1 MRNIFS
7 EITKRTMMR
16 NRTRTAVTIVGVL
29 LSTAMLTAVAV
40 FAGSLQ
46 HFLVQETIATEG
58 AWHVDIGGLT
68 EEELA
73 DIRADERVKSISV
86 VREEGYFPADENDG
100 LYHLLM
106 SRDETAWR
114 ELPVQVDAGRLPE
127 QAGEILIPYGGILVN
142 GQAAHVGETVSVP
155 LGRVL
160 SPEGE
165 PAKTWEL
172 GADVRYEEE
181 ETRTFTVTGIYGR
194 IPESNSYGN
203 GYIFLSGPSDAV
215 KAVGN
220 PGAWE
225 GTYCRVFIEMKKPG
239 QTDGFIADWVD
250 PASGRNKLEDV
261 SWSRHDSLLRWQGV
275 LRNENYI
282 RMLGGMLVILVAVIM
297 VGSVSLIYNSFS
309 ISLRERT
316 AQFGLLSSV
325 GATRKQLRKS
335 LRWEAFFVSA
345 AGIPLG
351 LLAGIMGS
359 AVTLH
364 FIGGG
369 LAALLY
375 GHEGEIPVRVY
386 PVVLA
391 LAALLAFATVLI
403 SVWIP
408 SRRIRKISPMDAI
421 RAAEDI
427 RIHPR
432 EVKGGG
438 LSGKLLGLPGMLAAK
453 NYRRDRRKYKSTV
466 VSLTVSMVLLMTA
479 ALFMEYLTEAGG
491 VILDPPRYELGYT
504 LILSGGE
511 EDEQAIEDTQRLIEG
526 EPGVEEVWL
535 CRQLSITIPMEE
547 GALASAYT
555 GVYSWNRESAPDGK
569 VPFTCMAIVLSDEEY
584 AGFLEEQG
592 LSEPET
598 EGAVLRAVYYDKIRA
613 YDETDGSYQQISILS
628 DEVKHRPLAA
638 GQYRSVGEND
648 QGELVFDEKLQVEF
662 DQEAEELP
670 EKYDASRLSEPLM
683 ILSKRQFDQYMELM
697 NRGEDSQ
704 DVESGAEMRGTE
716 ENEPVSY
723 FAEFSIRAKDYRAV
737 GEDLEEKL
745 SDATRELDGIF
756 YTPAEDA
763 ALNRQAVA
771 AIQVLCYGFIILI
784 SLIAMANVFN
794 TISTNLMLRRREFA
808 MLRSVGMTGRA
819 FRLMMGYECVIYGLR
834 SLVYGTALS
843 VLISLAFSRLTFR
856 GIGGGGF
863 LFPWAWFLASVAGV
877 LVIVSVTMA
886 YTMHKIRG
894 MNIIDELRKE

>member
-127 QAGEILIPYGGILVN
+127 QAGEILIPYDGILVN

-325 GATRKQLRKS
+325 GATRKQLRRS
-335 LRWEAFFVSA
+335 RCAFTRWCWRLRRCW
-345 AGIPLG
+345 PLPQCSFPCG
-351 LLAGIMGS
+351 SHPGGYGRFLLW
-359 AVTLH
+359 T
-364 FIGGG
+364 
-369 LAALLY
+369 
-375 GHEGEIPVRVY
+375 
-386 PVVLA
+386 
-391 LAALLAFATVLI
+391 
-403 SVWIP
+403 P
-408 SRRIRKISPMDAI
+408 SGPRRI
-421 RAAEDI
+421 
-427 RIHPR
+427 
-432 EVKGGG
+432 
-438 LSGKLLGLPGMLAAK
+438 
-453 NYRRDRRKYKSTV
+453 
-466 VSLTVSMVLLMTA
+466 
-479 ALFMEYLTEAGG
+479 
-491 VILDPPRYELGYT
+491 
-504 LILSGGE
+504 
-511 EDEQAIEDTQRLIEG
+511 
-526 EPGVEEVWL
+526 
-535 CRQLSITIPMEE
+535 
-547 GALASAYT
+547 
-555 GVYSWNRESAPDGK
+555 
-569 VPFTCMAIVLSDEEY
+569 
-584 AGFLEEQG
+584 
-592 LSEPET
+592 
-598 EGAVLRAVYYDKIRA
+598 
-613 YDETDGSYQQISILS
+613 
-628 DEVKHRPLAA
+628 
-638 GQYRSVGEND
+638 
-648 QGELVFDEKLQVEF
+648 
-662 DQEAEELP
+662 
-670 EKYDASRLSEPLM
+670 
-683 ILSKRQFDQYMELM
+683 
-697 NRGEDSQ
+697 
-704 DVESGAEMRGTE
+704 
-716 ENEPVSY
+716 
-723 FAEFSIRAKDYRAV
+723 
-737 GEDLEEKL
+737 
-745 SDATRELDGIF
+745 
-756 YTPAEDA
+756 
-763 ALNRQAVA
+763 
-771 AIQVLCYGFIILI
+771 
-784 SLIAMANVFN
+784 
-794 TISTNLMLRRREFA
+794 
-808 MLRSVGMTGRA
+808 
-819 FRLMMGYECVIYGLR
+819 
-834 SLVYGTALS
+834 
-843 VLISLAFSRLTFR
+843 
-856 GIGGGGF
+856 
-863 LFPWAWFLASVAGV
+863 
-877 LVIVSVTMA
+877 
-886 YTMHKIRG
+886 
-894 MNIIDELRKE
+894 